1 MRCSASANCSTAA
14 PQDRPQPPCSMPDQP
29 CAAGAWKT
37 SLAAPRLT
45 RCWATQTTQGPFR
58 HILAGPLRALR
69 QILAGPLRALRQIL
83 AGARAP
89 PSNYGRHRRPVK
101 FRGALGPLLSPSA
114 SRLDD
119 RDSPRGQQVL
129 SKRCTYVGLLVHR
142 RVFLRRRPL
151 LPRQR
156 HTTPTPLRV
165 PCMVP

>member
-1 MRCSASANCSTAA
+1 
-14 PQDRPQPPCSMPDQP
+14 MPDQP

-83 AGARAP
+83 AGPRAP

-101 FRGALGPLLSPSA
+101 FRGVLGPLLSPS
-114 SRLDD
+114 
-119 RDSPRGQQVL
+119 GIEFQ
-129 SKRCTYVGLLVHR
+129 C
-142 RVFLRRRPL
+142 
-151 LPRQR
+151 
-156 HTTPTPLRV
+156 
-165 PCMVP
+165 